1 MTLRIEHKRGDT
13 FAPTAQFC
21 QDGGEP
27 ASLVGYTVRSQLR
40 DAGDALV
47 HEFQL
52 EITDAPAGL
61 YRFLPVNTSVW
72 PLGEL
77 YMDIEY
83 TQGGMVT
90 STELIEV
97 LVVKRSTGP

>member
-1 MTLRIEHKRGDT
+1 MLRIEHKRGDT

-21 QDGGEP
+21 QDGGAA

-47 HEFQL
+47 HDFQI
-52 EITDAPAGL
+52 EITDAAAGL
-61 YRFLPVNTSVW
+61 YRFLPVNTSAW
-72 PLGEL
+72 PIGVLR
-77 YMDIEY
+77 MDIEY

-97 LVVKRSTGP
+97 AVVKRGTRP